1 MNNAAEVFIPI
12 SMFLS
17 MGVVISLFFMFRYR
31 ARRDL
36 QDTLRTAIEKGQE
49 LTPEIIE
56 QLGTPPAAPDRD
68 LRRALIAIGIAA
80 GFALFGMVLG
90 EEDAIRPLLAVS
102 CFPLVVGIAF
112 LLMYRYGAKRQ

>member
-1 MNNAAEVFIPI
+1 MNDAVEVLIPI

-17 MGVVISLFFMFRYR
+17 MGVVISLFFMYRYR

-80 GFALFGMVLG
+80 GFALFGVVLG

>member
-1 MNNAAEVFIPI
+1 MDHAAEVFIPI

-68 LRRALIAIGIAA
+68 LRRALISLGIAA
-80 GFALFGMVLG
+80 GFALFGVVLG

-112 LLMYRYGAKRQ
+112 MLMYRYGAKRQ